1 MQMVYS
7 GVYKLAPD
15 SIYKHLLHV
24 FFCSDS
30 VSYSF
35 FMQLHLSSLSD
46 NSICISIHHIKIL
59 SLFFLK
65 NKIQFSLNCMAVVKG
80 SARMIYSWLCHFQGA
95 FVENMME
102 CVTAP
107 LLKSVWMIERGLA
120 VKWTLENVSWFLSE
134 VPAVFIFPVIQ
145 WRMSFH
151 CEFVGSVNKGT
162 LIEAPLWQLPPLTL

>member
-1 MQMVYS
+1 MFSFVVTLSVILSSCSSTCHLSPSVLYA
-7 GVYKLAPD
+7 YP
-15 SIYKHLLHV
+15 SITLKYCH
-24 FFCSDS
+24 
-30 VSYSF
+30 SF
-35 FMQLHLSSLSD
+35 F
-46 NSICISIHHIKIL
+46 
-59 SLFFLK
+59 FFL

-80 SARMIYSWLCHFQGA
+80 STRMIYSWLCHFQGA

-107 LLKSVWMIERGLA
+107 LLKSVSMIERGLA

-151 CEFVGSVNKGT
+151 CEFVGSVNKA
-162 LIEAPLWQLPPLTL
+162 LALTIMTAATTNSVT